1 MFSTKACPR
10 SSINISNL
18 DRKRLSVVILP
29 KGGFTKKKKERKHF
43 KKCDV
48 VWENPSDVDAAE
60 FWPKKQKR
68 RKNLA
73 NIVFFFSACNII
85 LITYEYI

>member
-29 KGGFTKKKKERKHF
+29 KGGFTKKKKKENILKNVTWSGKTHPMLMRLNSGQKS
-43 KKCDV
+43 KKD
-48 VWENPSDVDAAE
+48 EKI
-60 FWPKKQKR
+60 WPI
-68 RKNLA
+68 L
-73 NIVFFFSACNII
+73 FFFFLLVI
-85 LITYEYI
+85 

>member
-60 FWPKKQKR
+60 FWPKKAKKTKKFGQYC
-68 RKNLA
+68 
-73 NIVFFFSACNII
+73 FFFFC
-85 LITYEYI
+85 L